1 MSNALRNSSA
11 RSRRAEVRR
20 SDPRCSHRLWA
31 WGLRQQLYD
40 HRTCRVPTQIK
51 LPGPGLSA
59 GISDPRG
66 RDRAQGPHW
75 RREWETPGFD
85 ELIGAGA
92 AWKRAAIACPEGPQ
106 NSAEPVVRVEPLPSK
121 GRFRVLR
128 RGPSARRLRIRTT
141 CAAYHRPPLGDGTF
155 RALSAAATAS
165 AGSSANPSKIGRNRS
180 ARSFSAD
187 RNL

>member
-1 MSNALRNSSA
+1 MGPQAATVRSSNLSRANANQIGGPRSERRHQRSQGSRPSASSQ
-11 RSRRAEVRR
+11 RC
-20 SDPRCSHRLWA
+20 PRDQRHQS
-31 WGLRQQLYD
+31 
-40 HRTCRVPTQIK
+40 
-51 LPGPGLSA
+51 
-59 GISDPRG
+59 
-66 RDRAQGPHW
+66 AQGPHW

-165 AGSSANPSKIGRNRS
+165 AGSSANPSRIGRNRS